1 MKYRD
6 EAVCDENLNGLV
18 LFQRGMVRSGRRFC
32 PRKHRDG
39 SVITMSH

>member
-18 LFQRGMVRSGRRFC
+18 HFSKGMALPATVC
-32 PRKHRDG
+32 PRKHRDD
-39 SVITMSH
+39 SVIAMSH